1 MSETKDTPWEDVS
14 HKRKTLSGAYAITEI
29 KNAHGEIVDLSD
41 PGLIGRIVAAV
52 NAQAEQQSTPP
63 TEPTLSPL
71 ALAEGRRLMEA
82 ATDAPW
88 NAYDNHVELDGR
100 TVEFFSDNP
109 MEGDSSNDTHL
120 IAWMRNH
127 LPALLS
133 AAERMSQMEG
143 EKVKLQSKINS
154 ATQEWQHAADHFARM
169 EKLR

>member
-1 MSETKDTPWEDVS
+1 MKPEP
-14 HKRKTLSGAYAITEI
+14 A
-29 KNAHGEIVDLSD
+29 
-41 PGLIGRIVAAV
+41 
-52 NAQAEQQSTPP
+52 STS
-63 TEPTLSPL
+63 TLSPS

-133 AAERMSQMEG
+133 AAERLSRVEARIKALPTFDDPEQMG
-143 EKVKLQSKINS
+143 ECISDIDQIVIRGWGSEMKGLGSAKL
-154 ATQEWQHAADHFARM
+154 
-169 EKLR
+169 